1 MFLFGIYKGF
11 HCFLPFQKFYKKE
24 QNSLDMFLFLIN
36 NIITLNN
43 TTVLFVVIT
52 F

>member
-1 MFLFGIYKGF
+1 MKII
-11 HCFLPFQKFYKKE
+11 YKKE
-24 QNSLDMFLFLIN
+24 QKTLAMFLFAIN

-43 TTVLFVVIT
+43 TAVLFVVIT